1 MAGAALEISIDSAQL
16 RLLQERLERL
26 SGAFGSPAGLLDAL
40 GAAVV
45 SQTQRRIESERT
57 SPIGEPW
64 QAWSDDYA
72 GTRHSNQDLLQGG
85 GGLLGSIQQAVD
97 GDVVEVGSMLVYAAL
112 HQFGGTADMAPGP
125 AAVPAR
131 AYLGIG
137 AASLAELDEIVD
149 DWLEQRAGEALA

>member
-26 SGAFGSPAGLLDAL
+26 SGAFGRPAGLLDAL

-64 QAWSDDYA
+64 PEWSGDYA
-72 GTRHSNQDLLQGG
+72 LTRHAGQSLLRGG
-85 GGLLGSIQQAVD
+85 GALLESIQSAVD
-97 GDVVEVGSMLVYAAL
+97 GEIAEIGTNLVYGAIQ
-112 HQFGGTADMAPGP
+112 QFGGTGDMPPGP

-131 AYLGIG
+131 EYLGIG

-149 DWLEQRAGEALA
+149 GWLDKQAGEALA